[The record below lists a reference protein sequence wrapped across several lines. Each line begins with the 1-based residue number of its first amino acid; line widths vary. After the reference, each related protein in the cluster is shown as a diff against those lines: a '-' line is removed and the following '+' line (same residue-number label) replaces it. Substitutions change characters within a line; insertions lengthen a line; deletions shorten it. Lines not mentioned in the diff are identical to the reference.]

1 MKYEFTP
8 EQKHAARNDPIML
21 DLETLGTGPNSVIIA
36 VGAVKFDP
44 SELSITDVFYEVV
57 DRDSCVAIGLEI
69 DQDTVD
75 WWAKQSTEAR
85 SAFNEP
91 GKPIIGTLGKF
102 STFCNKDS
110 VVWGCGSDF
119 DNVIL
124 TSAYRKAGMKL
135 PWQFFNN
142 RCYRTMKN
150 MYPTVKLKRGGTHH
164 NAIDDAAS
172 QAHHLMAILAKMR
185 GE

>member
-21 DLETLGTGPNSVIIA
+21 DLETLGTGANSVIIA
-36 VGAVKFDP
+36 IGAVKFDP
-44 SELSITDVFYEVV
+44 STMEITDVFYEVT
-57 DRDSCVAIGLEI
+57 DRDSCIAIGLEV

-85 SAFNEP
+85 AAFNDP

-102 STFCNKDS
+102 STFANKDS
-110 VVWGCGSDF
+110 VIWGNGSDF
-119 DNVIL
+119 DNTII
-124 TSAYRKAGMKL
+124 TNAYRKAGMKT

-150 MYPTVKLKRGGTHH
+150 MFPKVKLVRTGTYH
-164 NAIDDAAS
+164 NAVDDAAS
-172 QAHHLMAILAKMR
+172 QATHLMSILAHMR
-185 GE
+185 G